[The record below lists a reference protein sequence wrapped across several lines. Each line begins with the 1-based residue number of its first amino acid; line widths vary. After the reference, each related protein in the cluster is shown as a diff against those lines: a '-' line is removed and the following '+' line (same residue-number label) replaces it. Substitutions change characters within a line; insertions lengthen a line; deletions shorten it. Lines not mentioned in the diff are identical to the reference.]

1 MDATPP
7 KSNRKKRKK
16 PSTVTTKQSNAYKK
30 RKTAPLVLF
39 NPSTGTKPPP
49 KSSTNSSSASA
60 SSSSTLDLSTIDVP
74 APKQNAN
81 NLVEISNVDKKTQVL
96 NSISSIHLS
105 TGTNPTSSKP
115 SADMK

>member
-16 PSTVTTKQSNAYKK
+16 PSAATTKQLNVYKK
-30 RKTAPLVLF
+30 RKTVSLVLF
-39 NPSTGTKPPP
+39 DPSTGTKPPP
-49 KSSTNSSSASA
+49 KSSTNSASASA

-81 NLVEISNVDKKTQVL
+81 NSVKISNVGKRTQVL